1 MSKCCFVDL
10 LFILT
15 SLEAT
20 VLLAANLAFMAIP
33 SVDAESWPALFSQI
47 SIFASLASIGS
58 GYPFLRI
65 DWVKPC
71 PHLIP
76 QVPSSKIFLAH

>member
-1 MSKCCFVDL
+1 MCCFVVL
-10 LFILT
+10 LLILI

-20 VLLAANLAFMAIP
+20 VLLAANLAFLAIP
-33 SVDAESWPALFSQI
+33 SVEAGSGAAWFSQI

-58 GYPFLRI
+58 VYPFLRS

-76 QVPSSKIFLAH
+76 QVTSSKIFLAH